1 MYSILFFVPNFG
13 NNYLLYPF
21 IISSHPQRIN
31 IDVNEKIDFYIRS
44 NKDNDINVVEQK
56 LLHNAEDI
64 RDGEGKLVEMKP
76 QLESLKKQV
85 EDR

>member
-1 MYSILFFVPNFG
+1 MYLTLEITTYAN
-13 NNYLLYPF
+13 PF

-31 IDVNEKIDFYIRS
+31 TDVNEKIDFYIRS

-56 LLHNAEDI
+56 LLRNAEDI

-85 EDR
+85 EDG

>member
-13 NNYLLYPF
+13 NNNLRES
-21 IISSHPQRIN
+21 IHSSHPQRIN
-31 IDVNEKIDFYIRS
+31 TDVNEKIDFYIRS

-56 LLHNAEDI
+56 LLRNAEDI

-85 EDR
+85 EDG

>member
-1 MYSILFFVPNFG
+1 MYSIWFFVPNFG
-13 NNYLLYPF
+13 QLT
-21 IISSHPQRIN
+21 RIHYHHN
-31 IDVNEKIDFYIRS
+31 TDVNEKIDFYIRS

-56 LLHNAEDI
+56 LLRNAEDI

-85 EDR
+85 EDG